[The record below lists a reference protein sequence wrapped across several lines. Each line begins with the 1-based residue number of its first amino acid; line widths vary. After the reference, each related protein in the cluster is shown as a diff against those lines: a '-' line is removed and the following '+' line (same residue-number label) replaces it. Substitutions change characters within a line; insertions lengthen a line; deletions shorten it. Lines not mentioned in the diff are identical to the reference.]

1 MYASVVSPKIRV
13 VAHGEVIPKG
23 WVRRSHPVWSEFVR
37 HANWWPN
44 QIHQLNGQEDGM
56 VYLWIPKAD
65 NLAYERGRRR
75 TRFCVTYQ
83 GQICNHITP
92 ERHKSCHG
100 IVRRVIVAPKC

>member
-1 MYASVVSPKIRV
+1 MIQIRV
-13 VAHGEVIPKG
+13 IGHGEPIPRG
-23 WVRRSHPVWSEFVR
+23 FVRRPHPVWAEFVK

-65 NLAYERGRRR
+65 DLAYKRTVRR

-83 GQICNHITP
+83 GKVCEHITP
-92 ERHKSCHG
+92 ERGKSCQGVTNHAS
-100 IVRRVIVAPKC
+100 VPPTC